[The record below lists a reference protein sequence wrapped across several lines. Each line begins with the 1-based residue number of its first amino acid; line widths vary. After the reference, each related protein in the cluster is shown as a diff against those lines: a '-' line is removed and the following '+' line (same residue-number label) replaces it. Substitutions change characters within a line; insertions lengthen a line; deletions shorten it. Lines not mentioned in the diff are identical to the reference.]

1 MCMTQWAI
9 WWAGIW
15 MRNPEVWLTWR
26 AVRRCL
32 LALPVL
38 MTLAGCATMAT
49 LEEKE
54 SRNKIYSGT
63 IRHVELKCAHA
74 SCLDAPFSVFLDT
87 LLLPVTLP
95 WTAYNYLAADQAS
108 KPPERVEEEN
118 NHPAATENLN
128 DGH

>member
-1 MCMTQWAI
+1 M
-9 WWAGIW
+9 
-15 MRNPEVWLTWR
+15 WLTKR
-26 AVRRCL
+26 ASKRCL

-38 MTLAGCATMAT
+38 MALAGCATMAT

-95 WTAYNYLAADQAS
+95 WTAYNYLAADKAS
-108 KPPERVEEEN
+108 KPIEQLEQEI
-118 NHPAATENLN
+118 NHQPAAESLN
-128 DGH
+128 NGH